1 MTMEAYKFSV
11 RTYDVDAPMHLNSL
25 NQTLSARNEIL
36 PQTLR
41 SQDFENDSRLLR
53 HIVDIRQYKIIV
65 DINL

>member
-11 RTYDVDAPMHLNSL
+11 RTYDVDGPMHLNSL

-41 SQDFENDSRLLR
+41 SQDFEKDSPPLKTHRG
-53 HIVDIRQYKIIV
+53 YKTV
-65 DINL
+65 QNNS

>member
-1 MTMEAYKFSV
+1 MEAYKFRV

-41 SQDFENDSRLLR
+41 SQDFENDRPPLKTHR
-53 HIVDIRQYKIIV
+53 GYKTV
-65 DINL
+65 QNNS